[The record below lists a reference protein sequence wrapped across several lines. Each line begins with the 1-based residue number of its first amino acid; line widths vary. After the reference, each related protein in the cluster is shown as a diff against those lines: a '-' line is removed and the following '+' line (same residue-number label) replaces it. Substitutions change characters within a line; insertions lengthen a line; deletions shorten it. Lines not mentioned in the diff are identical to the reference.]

1 MLQAKQLSLHIGA
14 RCLFEEGNFQIFAK
28 QKVGIIGRNG
38 CGKSTLFKL
47 ILGEMH
53 ASQGQL
59 DIQSGIRISHMAQE
73 FPDQPI
79 SALDFVLSG
88 DAEYHSIMERLAKA
102 ERQQNH
108 EDVLFCQNWLSENEG
123 FAKPAKAGSIMAGL
137 GFDFAQQALPL
148 HRFSGGWRMRLALA
162 RCLMAPADLYLL
174 DEPTNHLDLEAIF
187 WLERW
192 LKQLPAAIL
201 IVSHDRAFLDAIVG
215 DILHFDQERIALYKG
230 NYSRFE
236 ILRAE
241 RLSLQSALHE
251 KQQKQ
256 IAHMQSFINRFKA
269 KASKAKQAQSR
280 VKALE
285 RMDIIAKAQADSP
298 FHFAFA
304 KPPACANPLMNLKRV
319 NLAYDTENPI
329 LQHINFSIAQNDRI
343 ALLGANGQGKST
355 LVKALVGSLN
365 PQSGEIHR
373 ADKLGIGYFA
383 QHQLETLHG
392 ESSAMQTILELSPNA
407 KEQEIRSFLG
417 GFNFVGDMVFQP
429 IAQFSGGEKARLVL
443 AKLVWQKPNILLL
456 DEPTNHLDMD
466 MRAALELALQEFEGA
481 VVLISHDRHLLESA
495 VDHFYLVHD
504 KTINAFDGDLE
515 DYQQWLQKQGS
526 ATANQTAATPAKTQR
541 VNEYKDKKAS
551 NNRLKRLE
559 SQLEEKQ
566 QRKRVLETE
575 LMQSE
580 YYQPGMEDACRTR
593 QVELAAITAE
603 IQVLESEWLELAD
616 QLGM

>member
-14 RCLFEEGNFQIFAK
+14 RCLFEDANLQIFAR

-47 ILGEMH
+47 LLGEMQ

-59 DIQSGIRISHMAQE
+59 DIQSGTRISHMAQE
-73 FPDQPI
+73 FLDEPI

-88 DAEYHSIMERLAKA
+88 DAEYQNMINRLAKA
-102 ERQQNH
+102 EAQQNH
-108 EDVLFCQNWLSENEG
+108 QDALLCQNWLSENEG
-123 FAKPAKAGSIMAGL
+123 FAKPAKAASIMAGL
-137 GFDFAQQALPL
+137 GFDFAQQSLPL
-148 HRFSGGWRMRLALA
+148 HTFSGGWRMRLALA

-201 IVSHDRAFLDAIVG
+201 IVSHDRAFLDAIVS
-215 DILHFDQERIALYKG
+215 DILHFDNERITLYKG

-236 ILRAE
+236 MLRAE
-241 RLSLQSALHE
+241 RLALQAAMHE

-304 KPPACANPLMNLKRV
+304 KPSSCANPLMNLKRV
-319 NLAYDTENPI
+319 SLAYEAENPI
-329 LQHINFSIAQNDRI
+329 LQHINFSIANSDRI

-355 LVKALVGSLN
+355 LVKALVGSLS

-373 ADKLGIGYFA
+373 ADKLGVGYFA
-383 QHQLETLHG
+383 QHQLETLRG
-392 ESSAMQTILELSPNA
+392 DSSAMQTILDISPNA
-407 KEQEIRSFLG
+407 KEQEVRNFLG
-417 GFNFVGDMVFQP
+417 GFNFIGDMVFHP

-495 VDHFYLVHD
+495 VDSFYLVHQ
-504 KTINAFDGDLE
+504 KTITPFDGDLE

-526 ATANQTAATPAKTQR
+526 TNANSAGVTPAKAQR
-541 VNEYKDKKAS
+541 VTEYKDKKAS

-559 SQLEEKQ
+559 SQLNEKQ
-566 QRKRVLETE
+566 QRKSAIETE
-575 LMQSE
+575 LMKSQ
-580 YYQPGMEDACRTR
+580 YYQLGMEDVCKAL
-593 QVELAAITAE
+593 QIELSSLSSQIEA
-603 IQVLESEWLELAD
+603 LEAEWLSLAE
-616 QLGM
+616 QLDF

>member
-14 RCLFEEGNFQIFAK
+14 RCLFEEANFQLFAK
-28 QKVGIIGRNG
+28 QKVGIIGHNG
-38 CGKSTLFKL
+38 CGKSSLFKL
-47 ILGEMH
+47 ILGEMQ

-59 DIQSGIRISHMAQE
+59 EIQTGVRISHMAQE
-73 FPDQPI
+73 FPDTAL

-88 DAEYHSIMERLAKA
+88 DTEYQNIINRLAKA
-102 ERQQNH
+102 QAEADHQT
-108 EDVLFCQNWLSENEG
+108 VVFCQNWLSDNDG
-123 FAKPAKAGSIMAGL
+123 FARPAKAASIMAGL
-137 GFDFAQQALPL
+137 GFDFAQQSLALQT
-148 HRFSGGWRMRLALA
+148 FSGGWRMRLALA

-192 LKQLPAAIL
+192 LKQLPAALL
-201 IVSHDRAFLDAIVG
+201 IVSHDRTFLDAIIG
-215 DILHFDQERIALYKG
+215 DILHFDQGRIALYKG

-241 RLSLQSALHE
+241 RLALQNALYE
-251 KQQKQ
+251 KQQKH
-256 IAHMQSFINRFKA
+256 IAHMQAFINRFKA

-285 RMDIIAKAQADSP
+285 RMDIIAQAQADSP

-304 KPPACANPLMNLKRV
+304 KPLACANPLLNLKQV
-319 NLAYDTENPI
+319 TLAYVPQHPI
-329 LQHINFSIAQNDRI
+329 LQQISFSIANSDRI

-355 LVKALVGSLN
+355 LVKALVGSIE
-365 PQSGEIHR
+365 PQAGELYR

-383 QHQLETLHG
+383 QHQLETLDVN
-392 ESSAMQTILELSPNA
+392 SCAMQTILEISPNA
-407 KEQEIRSFLG
+407 KEQEIRNFLG
-417 GFNFVGDMVFQP
+417 GFNFIGDAVFQP

-495 VDHFYLVHD
+495 VDSFYLVHD
-504 KTINAFDGDLE
+504 KTVRAFDGDLE
-515 DYQQWLQKQGS
+515 DYHQWLQKQGG
-526 ATANQTAATPAKTQR
+526 ANGNQTQATPDKTQR
-541 VNEYKDKKAS
+541 VSDYKDKKANS
-551 NNRLKRLE
+551 NRIKRVENLLE
-559 SQLEEKQ
+559 SKQ
-566 QRKRVLETE
+566 QQRTRLETE

-580 YYQPGMEDACRTR
+580 YYQPGMEEVCRQKQT
-593 QVELAAITAE
+593 ELATLSKDIE
-603 IQVLESEWLELAD
+603 NLEAEWLELAE
-616 QLGM
+616 QLNL